1 VIATLHAFYDRYFS
15 DPEAV
20 ILAVL
25 LLVSTLVV
33 VYFGGMLAPVIASL
47 VIAFLLEGLVR
58 LFERMRLPRTLSVW
72 LVFSLFMAVLL
83 LVLFGL
89 MPLLSQQLT
98 QLVAD
103 LPRMV
108 ANGQNVLMQL
118 PERYPQLISMEQLD
132 QLNASIRAEIAALGQ
147 SLVSYS
153 LASIV
158 GVLTIL
164 VYLVLMPLLVFFFLK
179 DKQLILAW
187 LSRYLPRQRGL
198 TNRVWADVE
207 VQIANYVRGKF
218 IEVVIVWS
226 VTYVTFAVMGLRY
239 AMTLSLAVGL
249 SVIIPYVGAVVV
261 TLPIVLVAF
270 FQWGFTPDFYY
281 VVVAYLVIQ
290 ALDGNVLVPLLFSEV
305 VNLHPIAIIVA
316 VLFFGGIWGL
326 WGVFFA
332 IPLATLVQALLVS
345 WPRIERGADDAVDD
359 GTEAGN

>member
-1 VIATLHAFYDRYFS
+1 
-15 DPEAV
+15 
-20 ILAVL
+20 
-25 LLVSTLVV
+25 
-33 VYFGGMLAPVIASL
+33 
-47 VIAFLLEGLVR
+47 
-58 LFERMRLPRTLSVW
+58 
-72 LVFSLFMAVLL
+72 
-83 LVLFGL
+83 
-89 MPLLSQQLT
+89 
-98 QLVAD
+98 
-103 LPRMV
+103 
-108 ANGQNVLMQL
+108 
-118 PERYPQLISMEQLD
+118 
-132 QLNASIRAEIAALGQ
+132 
-147 SLVSYS
+147 
-153 LASIV
+153 
-158 GVLTIL
+158 
-164 VYLVLMPLLVFFFLK
+164 MPLLVFFFLK